1 MKTALVIV
9 DMLNDFL
16 EGTLKT
22 KEAINTVKAT
32 KQVLKVFRASKLPVI
47 YVNDHHYINDF
58 EIKVWGKHAMAGTEG
73 SRVFAEIAPHKGEY
87 IIEKHT
93 YSGFYGTHLDYILRS
108 NEVDAI
114 MLVGLDADICV
125 RHTAA
130 DAFFRGYS
138 IFVVRDAVAAR
149 IDQSWEKYFVSVY
162 GAKIIN
168 SEDIRKAINIK
179 WKGN

>member
-1 MKTALVIV
+1 MKIALVIV
-9 DMLNDFL
+9 DMLNDFI
-16 EGTLKT
+16 EGPLKT

-32 KQVLKVFRASKLPVI
+32 ELVLDAFRVSKLPVI

-58 EIKVWGKHAMAGTEG
+58 EIMIWGKHAMADTDG
-73 SRVFAEIAPHKGEY
+73 SKVFAAIAPQEGEY

-93 YSGFYGTHLDYILRS
+93 YSGFYGTPLEFILRT
-108 NEVDAI
+108 NKIDAI

-149 IDQSWEKYFVSVY
+149 IDQSWEQYFVSVY

-168 SEDIRKAINIK
+168 SDSVKKIINQ
-179 WKGN
+179 